1 MTDVD
6 QRFSLIFVY
15 IVFVRATQL
24 FGENLNHKLSMFSSY
39 RSQSVDFQCK
49 LIGWFLCE
57 GKFVANGLIF
67 THWYYSRY
75 FLNPEAVSKHLF
87 CSVCQ
92 EVFKD
97 PQRAPCGHS
106 FCKQV
111 RLKACVIVFLKLFS
125 IFHYIGFLA

>member
-1 MTDVD
+1 MKVTLV
-6 QRFSLIFVY
+6 
-15 IVFVRATQL
+15 A
-24 FGENLNHKLSMFSSY
+24 NWFSST
-39 RSQSVDFQCK
+39 D
-49 LIGWFLCE
+49 I
-57 GKFVANGLIF
+57 I
-67 THWYYSRY
+67 YYSRY

-111 RLKACVIVFLKLFS
+111 SLKASVTLFFLILFLVYR
-125 IFHYIGFLA
+125 FMGFLV